1 MELRDYQLDIVRRGV
16 AMLKEF
22 GMVYLAMEVRT
33 GKTATALSI
42 AQEHGAQTVLFVTK
56 KKAISSIEKDYLA
69 LPVTFAINVI
79 NYDKLHQIDG
89 EKFDLIIC
97 DEAHGLGQFPLPNK
111 RAKLLKTIVGIKPVI
126 YLSGTPT
133 PESWSQIY
141 HQFWISS
148 DNPFPETNF
157 YRWAKNYVDV
167 TKKYL
172 YNKEVNDYTHAR
184 NEDIKAVCGH
194 LFISFTQEEAGFE
207 QVVEEEVLTIEMAA
221 QTYEIAKR
229 LKYDSVYVGKK
240 STVIADTAVK
250 LMGKLHQVYSGTVI
264 VDEPERKGIAIDNT
278 KAKFIKG
285 IFARH
290 KIAIF
295 YKFIA
300 EREMLVNV
308 FGDRIVDTPEEFN
321 ATGPD
326 RIYISQIQSG
336 REGIN
341 LSAADALVM
350 MNIDFSAVSYWQAR
364 ARMQSKDRDRP
375 AKVYWIFAAG
385 GIEEKIYL
393 RVLKKKDYTL
403 EHFKRDLD
411 SETINHF

>member
-42 AQEHGAQTVLFVTK
+42 AQEHGAQKVLFVTK
-56 KKAISSIEKDYLA
+56 KKAISSIERDYLA

-89 EKFDLIIC
+89 DKFDLIVC

-207 QVVEEEVLTIEMAA
+207 QVVEEVVLTVEMAA

-229 LKYDSVYVGKK
+229 LKYDNVYVGKK
-240 STVIADTAVK
+240 STIIADTAVK

-264 VDEPERKGIAIDNT
+264 LDEPERIGIVIDDT
-278 KAKFIKG
+278 KVKFIKER
-285 IFARH
+285 FAGQ

-300 EREMLVNV
+300 ERDHLLHH
-308 FGDRIVDTPEEFN
+308 FAGRIAGTPEIFN
-321 ATGPD
+321 ATD
-326 RIYISQIQSG
+326 KNVVYISQIQSG

-341 LSAADALVM
+341 LSAADALIM

-403 EHFKRDLD
+403 DHFKKDMAD
-411 SETINHF
+411 ETLAHF